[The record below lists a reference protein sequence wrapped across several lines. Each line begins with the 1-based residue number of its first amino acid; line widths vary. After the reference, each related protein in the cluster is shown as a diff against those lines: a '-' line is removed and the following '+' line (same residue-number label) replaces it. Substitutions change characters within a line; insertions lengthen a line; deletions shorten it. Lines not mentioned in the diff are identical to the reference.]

1 MLVRTNLDIV
11 RKIKKFF
18 LYAWI
23 AIIVLVVWKGQ
34 RQIISAKEG
43 DAAEVLLSPMKNEIQ
58 RNGITYYDFG
68 VYGKLLL
75 EKAC

>member
-1 MLVRTNLDIV
+1 M
-11 RKIKKFF
+11 
-18 LYAWI
+18 YAWI

-68 VYGKLLL
+68 VYGKLL
-75 EKAC
+75 